1 MGSQVLL
8 SNWCELATQ
17 MGGQVTNINTNIGRF
32 YEGEN
37 SLIQADTLRDLNQEV
52 LSAGTAVKSFLAIT
66 SSKTGAKQS
75 LFISSH
81 WVERVSPHPVFQYLI
96 FTAALVCVSLP
107 SYMMWY
113 HCSVTNLSL
122 TLRSHGLQH
131 TRLPCPSPSPGAC
144 SNLYPLSQWY
154 HPTISSSVVPFSS
167 CLQSFPAWG
176 SFPMGQLFASAG
188 QSIGASAST
197 SVLPV
202 NIQEWFL

>member
-1 MGSQVLL
+1 MGPHVLL

-17 MGGQVTNINTNIGRF
+17 MGGQVTTINTNIGRF

-37 SLIQADTLRDLNQEV
+37 SLIQADTLRDLSQEV
-52 LSAGTAVKSFLAIT
+52 LSTGTAVKSFLPIT
-66 SSKTGAKQS
+66 SSKTEAELS

-81 WVERVSPHPVFQYLI
+81 WVECVSPHPVFRYLI

-113 HCSVTNLSL
+113 RCSVTNLSL

-154 HPTISSSVVPFSS
+154 HRTISSSVVPFSP
-167 CLQSFPAWG
+167 CRQSFPASG
-176 SFPMGQLFASAG
+176 SFPVGQPFASGG

-202 NIQEWFL
+202 NIREWFL

>member
-52 LSAGTAVKSFLAIT
+52 LSTGTAVKSFLPIT
-66 SSKTGAKQS
+66 SSKTDAKLS
-75 LFISSH
+75 LFISPH
-81 WVERVSPHPVFQYLI
+81 WVERVSPHPVFRYLI

-107 SYMMWY
+107 SYMMCY

-144 SNLYPLSQWY
+144 SNLYLTSWQIDGETMETVTDFIFGAPKSLQMVTAAMKLKDACSLEEKLG
-154 HPTISSSVVPFSS
+154 PT
-167 CLQSFPAWG
+167 
-176 SFPMGQLFASAG
+176 
-188 QSIGASAST
+188 
-197 SVLPV
+197 
-202 NIQEWFL
+202 